1 MVKRKQDY
9 TNQLLGKY
17 NYLPKGLILGS
28 VVFVVFMILALGID
42 LITIV
47 GFTLSFVCAFKC
59 ADLAKSNKGEPS
71 LAYVLGFIFTI
82 FALVLYYLKYYG
94 QRKN

>member
-1 MVKRKQDY
+1 MIKRKTY
-9 TNQLLGKY
+9 NSILGKY
-17 NYLPKGLILGS
+17 DYIPKGPIIGS
-28 VVFVVFMILALGID
+28 IIFVVFMILTLGID
-42 LITIV
+42 IITII